1 MRYKINGIEV
11 TRKDVQDQLNAEMEE
26 AKNRSTFMG
35 RIFYDL
41 DYIERVATCFMK
53 ESNTT
58 EFPFDNVVIIA
69 Q

>member
-1 MRYKINGIEV
+1 MRYTINGIEV
-11 TRKDVQDQLNAEMEE
+11 TRKDVQDQLTAEMKE
-26 AKNRSTFMG
+26 AENSPYFMG
-35 RIFYDL
+35 RIHYNL
-41 DYIERVATCFMK
+41 DYIESVATRFMK